1 MAEQDVENANPG
13 DLSLWICGC
22 GKDNYGNF
30 CVACGHPRTGV
41 KPVNEIQA
49 STDNDSSGKC
59 LQGTAD
65 FIVNKADATTRS
77 LTSTAEGPRSQWKP
91 ILLGAGFIALTV
103 VAFFA
108 TKNFNFI
115 AQTPKNVTAEQTQ
128 VSSGNSS
135 SASIYKGQQK
145 NIEEIKETP
154 VEQASQQK
162 SAATQMTPIQVLQA
176 FHQNITNKK
185 YREAYNYLSKDF
197 QDYVSYDGWA
207 PGFRTTISSTVS
219 NVTTVSQTDSQA
231 VLTYTLKA
239 VDNPGGTR
247 YFRGTATFIK
257 TADGWKIDE
266 ITNKAQ

>member
-1 MAEQDVENANPG
+1 MDFKRIKCPH
-13 DLSLWICGC
+13 C
-22 GKDNYGNF
+22 GKELPIPPDSKSLMCIFCFNSIELSDDNVSGKLSEDEAGKGEF
-30 CVACGHPRTGV
+30 VAGGALTPALPSATSPEKNEQTWTASDRSREV
-41 KPVNEIQA
+41 VPPVSLQK
-49 STDNDSSGKC
+49 SSG
-59 LQGTAD
+59 
-65 FIVNKADATTRS
+65 
-77 LTSTAEGPRSQWKP
+77 
-91 ILLGAGFIALTV
+91 LGATSPEIKNRKLLYIVAGFACVMLFLIMAYIM
-103 VAFFA
+103 
-108 TKNFNFI
+108 N
-115 AQTPKNVTAEQTQ
+115 
-128 VSSGNSS
+128 SHSS

-145 NIEEIKETP
+145 NIEENKETP

-162 SAATQMTPIQVLQA
+162 SAATQKTPIQVLQA

-219 NVTTVSQTDSQA
+219 DVTTVSQTDS
-231 VLTYTLKA
+231 YTLKA